1 MMFITPK
8 IYKHSTSSAVLLEDH
23 KTEEYRDKGACISLV
38 DLKASSTLEA
48 ALVLPIFIY
57 AVMAVMYFIQIMAVR
72 SHIND
77 ALYMTLKKCAGY
89 AYIYENYAE
98 YAGEKALEG
107 GVADSGTI
115 DSASGAI
122 KNGMAVET
130 VRRIFIKEL
139 GKDYAKQN
147 NIVNGSAG
155 IIFISSRVLQGNS
168 VIDIKVSYYI
178 KNPFDIFG
186 GAKVKIADR
195 MRVNAWL
202 GEEKDDY
209 SSQQTNTEYVY
220 ITAGGEVYHT
230 DEQCTYLLRYI
241 KQCDRA
247 DINNLRNSSG
257 AKYYSCQLCSPDDKS
272 YGKSGGSYEVSE
284 QVYYTE
290 YGTRFHS
297 DSMCSE
303 LRRDI
308 QKVRKSSVADWRLCE
323 KCRG

>member
-1 MMFITPK
+1 M
-8 IYKHSTSSAVLLEDH
+8 L
-23 KTEEYRDKGACISLV
+23 
-38 DLKASSTLEA
+38 
-48 ALVLPIFIY
+48 
-57 AVMAVMYFIQIMAVR
+57 
-72 SHIND
+72 
-77 ALYMTLKKCAGY
+77 
-89 AYIYENYAE
+89 
-98 YAGEKALEG
+98 
-107 GVADSGTI
+107 
-115 DSASGAI
+115 
-122 KNGMAVET
+122 
-130 VRRIFIKEL
+130 
-139 GKDYAKQN
+139 
-147 NIVNGSAG
+147 
-155 IIFISSRVLQGNS
+155 
-168 VIDIKVSYYI
+168 
-178 KNPFDIFG
+178 
-186 GAKVKIADR
+186 KVKIADR

-272 YGKSGGSYEVSE
+272 YGKSGGSYAVSE

-308 QKVRKSSVADWRLCE
+308 QKVRKSSVGGQE
-323 KCRG
+323 VV

>member
-1 MMFITPK
+1 M
-8 IYKHSTSSAVLLEDH
+8 
-23 KTEEYRDKGACISLV
+23 
-38 DLKASSTLEA
+38 
-48 ALVLPIFIY
+48 
-57 AVMAVMYFIQIMAVR
+57 
-72 SHIND
+72 
-77 ALYMTLKKCAGY
+77 
-89 AYIYENYAE
+89 
-98 YAGEKALEG
+98 
-107 GVADSGTI
+107 
-115 DSASGAI
+115 
-122 KNGMAVET
+122 ET

-139 GKDYAKQN
+139 GEDYAKQN